1 MNYAIVNKSQVEIRL
16 INIDQA
22 KEFLKK
28 NPNCKSQ
35 ILYDNQVVLIYP
47 IEQTQ
52 KMTSL
57 IKPASKTLNKR
68 TNEKTKQKIC

>member
-1 MNYAIVNKSQVEIRL
+1 MNYAIIIKSQVEIRT
-16 INIDQA
+16 INIDQV

-35 ILYDNQVVLIYP
+35 ILSDNQVVFIYP

>member
-1 MNYAIVNKSQVEIRL
+1 MNYANINKSQVEIRL
-16 INIDQA
+16 INIDQV

-35 ILYDNQVVLIYP
+35 ILSDKQVVLIYP
-47 IEQTQ
+47 IELTQ

>member
-35 ILYDNQVVLIYP
+35 ILSDNQVVLIYS
-47 IEQTQ
+47 IDQTQ
-52 KMTSL
+52 RMTSL
-57 IKPASKTLNKR
+57 IKPVLSL
-68 TNEKTKQKIC
+68 IHI